1 MQLTAKKI
9 CDSKFPESYSGH
21 YYKGLKQ
28 GYGKLTYENGDI
40 YEGEFKNNLWHGPGI
55 LTLKDGWVYKCSF
68 INGMKHGKGTYTD
81 LENNTHEVEWVHV

>member
-40 YEGEFKNNLWHGPGI
+40 YEGEFKNNL
-55 LTLKDGWVYKCSF
+55 
-68 INGMKHGKGTYTD
+68 
-81 LENNTHEVEWVHV
+81 